1 MRYVTHQQQAGAR
14 EAHWPSLP
22 QRLTCSRRKPYI
34 PTAVQSQH
42 SDATHPE
49 ATFAH
54 NLQQP
59 ERLFCSNQSTYP
71 AKQSASVI
79 HDSNS
84 AAEDVEQQ
92 QVGGLYVL
100 PSGGTQR

>member
-1 MRYVTHQQQAGAR
+1 MLQIT
-14 EAHWPSLP
+14 SLP

-42 SDATHPE
+42 SDTTYPAGN
-49 ATFAH
+49 FAH
-54 NLQQP
+54 ILQEP

-84 AAEDVEQQ
+84 AAEDVELQ
-92 QVGGLYVL
+92 QVARHYVL
-100 PSGGTQR
+100 PLSGTQR